1 MQYGEY
7 TLSPD
12 ISPVTTA
19 DTAAEL
25 GCKPWRW
32 AKACVCRLIRPA
44 RIGKSAYLRCRT
56 MLSPWRAGSGS
67 GGCQTP
73 WTVFLP
79 YRLDGFPWSNFFYD
93 RQGSPFRRSCRR
105 PRLADT
111 SVIMGVHIQKSTKS
125 NWVPYGPQ
133 SVFLCLYFCVYSIFA
148 RDCCFTI
155 RFLANFVSLKWLS
168 PIMVLGLSCG
178 QRGADCPLVTF
189 LPPYKC
195 SALKCSSLNT
205 VSVYRM
211 ARSL

>member
-1 MQYGEY
+1 MGTSPATGQAARRRLLTQPLNSAADDGRCHGPRVSFDPSGHGSGECC
-7 TLSPD
+7 SC
-12 ISPVTTA
+12 
-19 DTAAEL
+19 AA
-25 GCKPWRW
+25 G
-32 AKACVCRLIRPA
+32 A
-44 RIGKSAYLRCRT
+44 

-195 SALKCSSLNT
+195 SALKCSALNT